1 MKIED
6 RRKNRTGLTFNDLY
20 IGDAFE
26 CGEDDEDKK
35 IFVKCGDDV
44 ALNLNDDYV
53 EDFSGWVT
61 VRKVNIRI
69 VIED

>member
-6 RRKNRTGLTFNDLY
+6 RRKDTYKTFEELY

-26 CGEDDEDKK
+26 SEDMDEGVW
-35 IFVKCGDDV
+35 VKCGDEV

-53 EDFSGWVT
+53 DDVHPT
-61 VRKVNIRI
+61 CPVRCVKVRV